1 MRKVLYLLASI
12 VALFTVHPAYA
23 SDNQSF
29 DRWYNDKFSMFIHF
43 GLYSHLGGVWDGEPV
58 RQGYSE
64 QIQSFAGIFGDW
76 YASVAQEFDPVN
88 FDADAIVALAKQ
100 AGMRSIV
107 FTSKHHDG
115 FCMFDSETTDY
126 DSVEATP
133 SGRDYVRELSE
144 ACAKAGVNFGL
155 YFSLIDWHYP
165 HAYPISSHNADFITP
180 QHHELNKQQVREL
193 LTSYGQISELWFDM
207 GSLTP
212 QQSRELYDLVK
223 QLQPDCLVSGRLG
236 NDMYDFAVMADNKL
250 PDSQLHAPWQS
261 AASMFS
267 ETWSWRSWQERGEV
281 ADKVAQKIGSLAEV
295 VSRGGNYLLNIGPQ
309 ADGAVVPFESEVL
322 RRMGSWLEDNG
333 VAVYGASP
341 SPFRRVFDWG
351 CVTVKDRC
359 MYLILTGK
367 YPESGEIVLDIP
379 GYRLKNAGV
388 QTVSCRSRGEKV
400 HVNVDESLY
409 SDPADPKV
417 ICLTFDQEIKPF
429 GAADTVDYGKTL
441 SWENAASDYSYSC
454 FDYYS
459 NYRSTVGYNW
469 LLAGKGRV
477 SEVEIC
483 YTEDEVGRE
492 ILLEVGTERIP
503 VTLGG
508 DSAVEC
514 ALSAEVKEQKVARI
528 RGGIFDNPA
537 TWKSF
542 DWQGFKGEEPS
553 GSAIPSRPFSNY
565 LLTSA
570 VQMPESGYAIFE
582 VTSGNG
588 VEVIVDGVAMMKHLN
603 PYRTVC
609 RKEKVLLELPQGI
622 SSVAVRSYNRFEK
635 TASVGLAP
643 AEGAS
648 IFRTTVK
655 LPASVPVGGLIVKVS
670 AADAMS
676 AHQDCLLHNLRL
688 MLK

>member
-12 VALFTVHPAYA
+12 IALFTVHPAYA

-29 DRWYNDKFSMFIHF
+29 ARWYNDKFSMFIHF

-267 ETWSWRSWQERGEV
+267 E
-281 ADKVAQKIGSLAEV
+281 
-295 VSRGGNYLLNIGPQ
+295 
-309 ADGAVVPFESEVL
+309 
-322 RRMGSWLEDNG
+322 
-333 VAVYGASP
+333 
-341 SPFRRVFDWG
+341 
-351 CVTVKDRC
+351 
-359 MYLILTGK
+359 
-367 YPESGEIVLDIP
+367 
-379 GYRLKNAGV
+379 
-388 QTVSCRSRGEKV
+388 
-400 HVNVDESLY
+400 
-409 SDPADPKV
+409 
-417 ICLTFDQEIKPF
+417 
-429 GAADTVDYGKTL
+429 
-441 SWENAASDYSYSC
+441 
-454 FDYYS
+454 
-459 NYRSTVGYNW
+459 
-469 LLAGKGRV
+469 
-477 SEVEIC
+477 VE
-483 YTEDEVGRE
+483 T
-492 ILLEVGTERIP
+492 
-503 VTLGG
+503 
-508 DSAVEC
+508 
-514 ALSAEVKEQKVARI
+514 
-528 RGGIFDNPA
+528 IF
-537 TWKSF
+537 
-542 DWQGFKGEEPS
+542 
-553 GSAIPSRPFSNY
+553 
-565 LLTSA
+565 
-570 VQMPESGYAIFE
+570 
-582 VTSGNG
+582 
-588 VEVIVDGVAMMKHLN
+588 
-603 PYRTVC
+603 
-609 RKEKVLLELPQGI
+609 
-622 SSVAVRSYNRFEK
+622 
-635 TASVGLAP
+635 
-643 AEGAS
+643 
-648 IFRTTVK
+648 
-655 LPASVPVGGLIVKVS
+655 
-670 AADAMS
+670 
-676 AHQDCLLHNLRL
+676 
-688 MLK
+688 

>member
-1 MRKVLYLLASI
+1 MRKVLHLLASI
-12 VALFTVHPAYA
+12 AALFAAHSAYA
-23 SDNQSF
+23 SENQSF

-88 FDADAIVALAKQ
+88 FDAKAIVALAKQ

-115 FCMFDSETTDY
+115 FCMFDSATTDY
-126 DSVEATP
+126 DSVESTP

-144 ACAKAGVNFGL
+144 ACAESGVNFGL

-193 LTSYGQISELWFDM
+193 LTSYGPISELWFDM

-223 QLQPDCLVSGRLG
+223 SLQPECLVSGRLG

-281 ADKVAQKIGSLAEV
+281 SDKVAQKVRSLAEV

-309 ADGAVVPFESEVL
+309 ADGAVVPFEAEVL
-322 RRMGSWLEDNG
+322 RRMGAWLEENG
-333 VAVYGASP
+333 AAVYGASP
-341 SPFRRVFDWG
+341 SPFRQVFDWG
-351 CVTVKDRC
+351 CVTARDKSL
-359 MYLILTGK
+359 YLILTGEC
-367 YPESGEIVLDIP
+367 PESGEIVLDMP
-379 GYRLKNAGV
+379 GYRLRNAGSQV
-388 QTVSCRSRGEKV
+388 VSSRSRGDKV
-400 HVNVDESLY
+400 FVNVDEALY
-409 SDPADPKV
+409 SDPASPRV
-417 ICLTFDQEIKPF
+417 VCLTFDKEIKPF
-429 GAADTVDYGKTL
+429 SAVDRVDVGKTL
-441 SWENAASDYSYSC
+441 SWENAAADYSYSC

-469 LLAGKGRV
+469 LLTGKGRV
-477 SEVEIC
+477 SEVEVC

-492 ILLEVGTERIP
+492 VLLEVGTERIP
-503 VTLGG
+503 LTLGG
-508 DSAVEC
+508 EC
-514 ALSAEVKEQKVARI
+514 EVKCAVAAEIDERKVARI
-528 RGGIFDNPA
+528 RGGIFDNHA
-537 TWKSF
+537 SWKSF
-542 DWQGFKGEEPS
+542 DWQGFEGEEPES
-553 GSAIPSRPFSNY
+553 VTIPSRPFSNY
-565 LLTSA
+565 LLVSE
-570 VQMPESGYAIFE
+570 VQMPESGYAVFE
-582 VTSGNG
+582 VTTGNG
-588 VEVIVDGVAMMKHLN
+588 AEVIVNGDVMMKHLN
-603 PYRTVC
+603 PYRSVC
-609 RKEKVLLELPQGI
+609 HREKVLLELPQGS
-622 SSVAVRSYNRFEK
+622 SSVSVRSYNRFEK
-635 TASVGLAP
+635 MASVGLSPVA
-643 AEGAS
+643 GAS
-648 IFRTTVK
+648 IYRTTVK
-655 LPASVPVGGLIVKVS
+655 LPASMPVAGLMVKIS
-670 AADAMS
+670 AAGPES
-676 AHQDCLLHNLRL
+676 VHEDCLLHNLRL
-688 MLK
+688 RLK